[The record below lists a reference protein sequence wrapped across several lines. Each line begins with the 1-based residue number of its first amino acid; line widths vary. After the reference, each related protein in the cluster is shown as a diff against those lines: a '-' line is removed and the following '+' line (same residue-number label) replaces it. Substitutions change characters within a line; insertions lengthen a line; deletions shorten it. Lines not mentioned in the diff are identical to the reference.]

1 MKARR
6 PKSEQ
11 LVTAGKRLV
20 ADKHPM
26 SSDIVTRSQALHD
39 LWSNLELLAATKS
52 AKLEDAAKAYQVRP
66 KKLRRKF
73 TLLTAPF
80 SQFYADANEA
90 ESWLKERQALVE
102 SKDLGQ
108 DEPSAQALLQR
119 HKDLEGEMSAYQGDV
134 DTLNAQ
140 AGALVS
146 AGITKLEVFFI

>member
-66 KKLRRKF
+66 KNKL
-73 TLLTAPF
+73 T
-80 SQFYADANEA
+80 
-90 ESWLKERQALVE
+90 
-102 SKDLGQ
+102 
-108 DEPSAQALLQR
+108 
-119 HKDLEGEMSAYQGDV
+119 
-134 DTLNAQ
+134 NAQ
-140 AGALVS
+140 Y
-146 AGITKLEVFFI
+146 